1 MTHRSNLSTL
11 PAQQGQGGHS
21 PQDNPVAGCVPV
33 AMLLEPLIP
42 ARRAFDDVKFKELCD
57 SIRSFGRVL
66 VPMLVEREG
75 DHFRIHA
82 GHRRYEAAKV
92 VGIEMVDC
100 MIWDAGTVS
109 GEAMKSHENFA
120 REDLNAA
127 EEADYFVRLL
137 EGHCEGDVL
146 RLAAMV
152 KQPEPYVQQR
162 LALKLGDPRVFEALA
177 LGLISI
183 GVAEEFNKVRSAGYR
198 LQFVTVAAQGGCSI
212 RQARDWRVMANNMP
226 EQNGDIA
233 AIVTEA
239 SPPPPPQPNSNPVCM
254 FCQGRDDQ
262 FEIQVLFAH
271 RSCLRAAERRS
282 EGAGG

>member
-1 MTHRSNLSTL
+1 MTRRSNLSTL
-11 PAQQGQGGHS
+11 PAQQGQGAHS
-21 PQDNPVAGCVPV
+21 LQDNPRFENVAV
-33 AMLLEPLIP
+33 AELLEPLIP
-42 ARRAFDDVKFKELCD
+42 ARQAFDDVKFQELCD

-66 VPMLVEREG
+66 VPLLVEREG
-75 DHFRIHA
+75 DSFRIHA

-92 VGIEMVDC
+92 IGLSSVGCMVY
-100 MIWDAGTVS
+100 DAGTVP
-109 GEAMKSHENFA
+109 GEAVKSHENAA

-137 EGHCEGDVL
+137 EGQCEGDVL
-146 RLAAMV
+146 RLAALV

-162 LALKLGDPRVFEALA
+162 LGLKLGDPRVFEALA
-177 LGLISI
+177 AGLISI
-183 GVAEEFNKVRSAGYR
+183 GVAEEFNKIRSAGYR
-198 LQFVTVAAQGGCSI
+198 HQYVLVAAQGGCSI
-212 RQARDWRVMANNMP
+212 RQARDWRVAANNMP

-233 AIVTEA
+233 AIVGDA

-254 FCQGRDDQ
+254 FCNGRDDQ